1 MMSSTD
7 DEEIFD
13 VVCIGAGFSGL
24 TAAYKLRKAKPDLH
38 ICVLE
43 AKGSKTIGLYYMYV
57 GNDVNMSHRPSMK
70 SNMYIKI
77 WCMNENSR

>member
-43 AKGSKTIGLYYMYV
+43 AKGSKTIRFYYM
-57 GNDVNMSHRPSMK
+57 
-70 SNMYIKI
+70 
-77 WCMNENSR
+77 